1 MTALCRALPLCRVR
15 CCVHCYTYVEALLP
29 LLRREPPHELLT
41 INALVVDRLEG
52 GKQAVLNLASAL
64 FVYKGMERLHY
75 YEDEDAQRTGGA
87 FVDALVDAAI
97 SAGIKNMCFR
107 MPLSQ
112 PALPALTRLLQSPGF
127 EELHIWNR
135 SL

>member
-1 MTALCRALPLCRVR
+1 MGMVKLGLLHVPPLATC
-15 CCVHCYTYVEALLP
+15 
-29 LLRREPPHELLT
+29 
-41 INALVVDRLEG
+41 
-52 GKQAVLNLASAL
+52 
-64 FVYKGMERLHY
+64 
-75 YEDEDAQRTGGA
+75 A